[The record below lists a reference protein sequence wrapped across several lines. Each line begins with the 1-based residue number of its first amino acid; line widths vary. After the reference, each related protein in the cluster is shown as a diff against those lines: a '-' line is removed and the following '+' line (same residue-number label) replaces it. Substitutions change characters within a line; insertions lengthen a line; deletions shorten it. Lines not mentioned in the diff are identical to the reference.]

1 MTIIFEDHFFLNL
14 HEIVKCDNYR
24 GMEGGSILY
33 IKLYRQI
40 FYLFFFLLKV
50 MLFNRFDGVKFLET
64 YKGKKITFVGDS
76 ISDNT
81 WQSLACLLHIAVPE
95 SNYTL
100 TRLTNHLSMFLFEV
114 DFFIQLQS

>member
-1 MTIIFEDHFFLNL
+1 
-14 HEIVKCDNYR
+14 
-24 GMEGGSILY
+24 
-33 IKLYRQI
+33 
-40 FYLFFFLLKV
+40 

-100 TRLTNHLSMFLFEV
+100 TRLTNHLSMFLLEV
-114 DFFIQLQS
+114 VFYSAALILLKGTF